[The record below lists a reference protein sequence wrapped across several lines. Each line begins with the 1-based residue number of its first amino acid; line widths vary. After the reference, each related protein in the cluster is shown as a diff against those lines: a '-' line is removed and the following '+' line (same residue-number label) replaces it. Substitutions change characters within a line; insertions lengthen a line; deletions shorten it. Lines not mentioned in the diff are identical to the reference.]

1 MNQILTEMGAKEI
14 FLIIGATNRPG
25 INVTLSHHRSNVSYS
40 DCFCI
45 DLIDPA
51 ILRAG
56 RLHQLVYIPLPDEMS
71 REAILRACLRNS
83 PVAMDVDFTKIAKET
98 HGYSGA
104 DLSKVCQ
111 CAVELAIRQTIDAE
125 IRRERE
131 RAAGQAMDVS

>member
-1 MNQILTEMGAKEI
+1 
-14 FLIIGATNRPG
+14 
-25 INVTLSHHRSNVSYS
+25 
-40 DCFCI
+40 
-45 DLIDPA
+45 
-51 ILRAG
+51 
-56 RLHQLVYIPLPDEMS
+56 MS

-83 PVAMDVDFTKIAKET
+83 PVAMDVDFTKIARET

-131 RAAGQAMDVS
+131 RAAGQAMDVSFFISLATSIIKTIATKVFFFFLIIITFHVVFVS

>member
-1 MNQILTEMGAKEI
+1 
-14 FLIIGATNRPG
+14 
-25 INVTLSHHRSNVSYS
+25 
-40 DCFCI
+40 
-45 DLIDPA
+45 
-51 ILRAG
+51 LRAG

-83 PVAMDVDFTKIAKET
+83 PVAMDVDFTKIARET